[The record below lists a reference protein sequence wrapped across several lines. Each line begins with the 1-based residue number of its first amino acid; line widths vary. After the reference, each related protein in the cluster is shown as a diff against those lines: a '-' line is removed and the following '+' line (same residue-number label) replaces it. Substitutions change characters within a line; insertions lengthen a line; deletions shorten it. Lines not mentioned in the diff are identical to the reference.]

1 MGNLLPVAAR
11 VPVRS
16 GERATAVGKRRGT
29 GERERAMFGIA
40 RRNWAL
46 RLSVVLN
53 VCVLLYVC
61 AHFGSSGPWI
71 EEPPTNWAAPLQT
84 ETFEL
89 GSNGTQKGAG
99 TAASSVLPAT
109 KDAAKGRAGH
119 RTEGRPSANITS
131 GPTTNEVKVDP
142 IDKSDRTRNRT
153 TVARSNATVTRPSM
167 TLKEAILC
175 NEKPTEPR
183 RAQRGDYWVLY
194 NYVPMSMAVRCWE
207 SVTYT
212 THADYTFLDNLEP
225 LLERWRAPIS
235 IAMHAPGTDFSATLD
250 AIKYSRNCGSPL
262 VSQLVTFHV
271 FFSSKHVPKV
281 VPPTEKVISE
291 TYNCSLGPPW
301 VNVTLSKM
309 YKNEK
314 KLLYPVNVGRNI
326 ARESAPTFYVFASDI
341 ELYPNPNLPDKF
353 LDMIRRKD
361 QPALYKPNPKVFVLS
376 IFEVDEKSQPPD
388 NKTHLVQMLKAGTA
402 IPFHK
407 KLCSGCHNVP
417 RSKEWQEAPETEEL
431 HIFHVG
437 KRTGSFVHWE
447 PIFIGTNNDPLY
459 DERLSWEGK
468 SDKMTQGYAL
478 CVLDYDFL
486 ILDNAFLVHRP
497 GIKIFKKDPHREML
511 TAKTNALIKKIIVPE
526 LKILY
531 GTRKGCAV

>member
-1 MGNLLPVAAR
+1 MSIVA
-11 VPVRS
+11 
-16 GERATAVGKRRGT
+16 
-29 GERERAMFGIA
+29 IA

-53 VCVLLYVC
+53 VCVILYVC
-61 AHFGSSGPWI
+61 AHIGSSGPWI
-71 EEPPTNWAAPLQT
+71 EEPPTNWAAAAPLQSDT
-84 ETFEL
+84 Y
-89 GSNGTQKGAG
+89 GSGLNDLVNGTQKGAAAG
-99 TAASSVLPAT
+99 ASSSSSSSAALVGATNNAASTNNGGAGRSLGISLVTTTPPNG
-109 KDAAKGRAGH
+109 AKAEALDKSQEHSRNQTV
-119 RTEGRPSANITS
+119 RNS
-131 GPTTNEVKVDP
+131 TTN
-142 IDKSDRTRNRT
+142 
-153 TVARSNATVTRPSM
+153 VAREPMSLR
-167 TLKEAILC
+167 EAVAC
-175 NEKPTEPR
+175 NEKSTEPR

-194 NYVPMSMAVRCWE
+194 NYVPMSMDVKCWE

-235 IAMHAPGTDFSATLD
+235 IAMHAPGTDFPATLD
-250 AIKYSRNCGSPL
+250 AIRYSRNCGSPL

-271 FFSSKHVPKV
+271 FFSSKYVPKV
-281 VPPTEKVISE
+281 IPPSEKIASD

-301 VNVTLSKM
+301 VNVSLAKM

-326 ARESAPTFYVFASDI
+326 ARESAPTFYVFPSDI
-341 ELYPNPNLPDKF
+341 ELYPSPNLPDKF
-353 LDMIRRKD
+353 LEMIRKRD
-361 QPALYKPNPKVFVLS
+361 QPALHKPNPKVFVLS
-376 IFEVDEKSQPPD
+376 IFEVDEKSQPPN
-388 NKTHLVQMLKAGTA
+388 NKTRLIQMLKAGTA

-417 RSKEWQEAPETEEL
+417 KSKEWQEAPETENL
-431 HIFHVG
+431 HVFHIG

-447 PIFIGTNNDPLY
+447 PIFIGTNNDPFY

-497 GIKIFKKDPHREML
+497 GIKIFKKDAHRDML
-511 TAKTNALIKKIIVPE
+511 TAKTNALIKKIIMPE
-526 LKILY
+526 LKVLY

>member
-1 MGNLLPVAAR
+1 MLAYFSLTEQPEHTHSTTSWGIFSNCVDLVIVVRGISVNPREFRLAGTDRPPVKETWNASTVHHQYARCSPLFVTGRDWDNSWWHSTVLGSAASATGSKNRARHFYQALGHGDVTLKRPTAKSGLPV
-11 VPVRS
+11 VQ
-16 GERATAVGKRRGT
+16 
-29 GERERAMFGIA
+29 
-40 RRNWAL
+40 
-46 RLSVVLN
+46 
-53 VCVLLYVC
+53 
-61 AHFGSSGPWI
+61 SSM
-71 EEPPTNWAAPLQT
+71 
-84 ETFEL
+84 
-89 GSNGTQKGAG
+89 S
-99 TAASSVLPAT
+99 
-109 KDAAKGRAGH
+109 
-119 RTEGRPSANITS
+119 
-131 GPTTNEVKVDP
+131 
-142 IDKSDRTRNRT
+142 
-153 TVARSNATVTRPSM
+153 
-167 TLKEAILC
+167 LKEAVQC
-175 NEKPTEPR
+175 NEKSLEPR

-235 IAMHAPGTDFSATLD
+235 IAMHAPGTDFAATLD
-250 AIKYSRNCGSPL
+250 AIKYSRNCGSSL

-271 FFSSKHVPKV
+271 FFSSKHVPKM
-281 VPPTEKVISE
+281 VPPTEKVMSDS
-291 TYNCSLGPPW
+291 YNCTLGPPW

-326 ARESAPTFYVFASDI
+326 ARESAPTFYVLASDI
-341 ELYPNPNLPDKF
+341 ELYPNPDLPAKF
-353 LDMIRRKD
+353 LEMIRRRD

-376 IFEVDEKSQPPD
+376 IFEVDEKSQPPN

-417 RSKEWQEAPETEEL
+417 RSKEWQEAPETEDL
-431 HIFHVG
+431 HVFHVG

-447 PIFIGTNNDPLY
+447 PIFIGSNNDPLY

-497 GIKIFKKDPHREML
+497 GIKIFKKDVHREML
-511 TAKTNALIKKIIVPE
+511 TAKTNALIRKIIIPE

>member
-1 MGNLLPVAAR
+1 MSILA
-11 VPVRS
+11 
-16 GERATAVGKRRGT
+16 
-29 GERERAMFGIA
+29 IA

-61 AHFGSSGPWI
+61 TNIGSSGPWI
-71 EEPPTNWAAPLQT
+71 EEPPTNWAAPLQSDT
-84 ETFEL
+84 YSTIDL
-89 GSNGTQKGAG
+89 VNGTQKGAASSS
-99 TAASSVLPAT
+99 AASAASVGAI
-109 KDAAKGRAGH
+109 KDATAPKTNGAVAAAVAAAATGPFRSKLLVTTTPNGAKVEAL
-119 RTEGRPSANITS
+119 
-131 GPTTNEVKVDP
+131 
-142 IDKSDRTRNRT
+142 DKSEHSHNQTVRNGT
-153 TVARSNATVTRPSM
+153 TVARPAAMS
-167 TLKEAILC
+167 LKEAIPC
-175 NEKPTEPR
+175 NEKSTEPR

-235 IAMHAPGTDFSATLD
+235 IAMHAPGTDFPATLD
-250 AIKYSRNCGSPL
+250 AIRYSRNCGSPL

-271 FFSSKHVPKV
+271 FFSSKHVPKA
-281 VPPTEKVISE
+281 VPPSE
-291 TYNCSLGPPW
+291 QIVSDTYNCSLGPPW
-301 VNVTLSKM
+301 VNVSLSKM
-309 YKNEK
+309 YKNDK
-314 KLLYPVNVGRNI
+314 KLLYPVNVGRNV
-326 ARESAPTFYVFASDI
+326 ARESAPTFYVFPSDI
-341 ELYPNPNLPDKF
+341 ELYPSPNLPTKF
-353 LDMIRRKD
+353 LEMIRRRD
-361 QPALYKPNPKVFVLS
+361 QPALYKPNPKVFVLP
-376 IFEVDEKSQPPD
+376 IFEVDGKSLPPN

-417 RSKEWQEAPETEEL
+417 KSKEWQEAAETEDL
-431 HIFHVG
+431 HVFHIG
-437 KRTGSFVHWE
+437 KRTGSFIHWE

-497 GIKIFKKDPHREML
+497 GIKIFKKDPHRDLL
-511 TAKTNALIKKIIVPE
+511 TAKTNALIKKIIIPE
-526 LKILY
+526 LKVLY

>member
-1 MGNLLPVAAR
+1 MSMLSIL
-11 VPVRS
+11 
-16 GERATAVGKRRGT
+16 
-29 GERERAMFGIA
+29 

-46 RLSVVLN
+46 RVSVVLN
-53 VCVLLYVC
+53 ICVLLYVC

-71 EEPPTNWAAPLQT
+71 EEPPTNWAAPLQS
-84 ETFEL
+84 EAFGAVDL
-89 GSNGTQKGAG
+89 VNGTQKGA
-99 TAASSVLPAT
+99 TSSAVPAT
-109 KDAAKGRAGH
+109 KDAGNKGVRG
-119 RTEGRPSANITS
+119 N
-131 GPTTNEVKVDP
+131 TTNL
-142 IDKSDRTRNRT
+142 
-153 TVARSNATVTRPSM
+153 ARERLLTTRPTPNEAKAEPADRPENKLNQTAKNGMPVIYPTMS
-167 TLKEAILC
+167 LKEAVPC
-175 NEKPTEPR
+175 NEKSMEPR

-235 IAMHAPGTDFSATLD
+235 IAMHAPGTDFAATLD
-250 AIKYSRNCGSPL
+250 AIKYSRNCGSHL

-281 VPPTEKVISE
+281 VPHTEKVMSD
-291 TYNCSLGPPW
+291 TYNCTLGPPW

-314 KLLYPVNVGRNI
+314 KLLYPVNIGRNI
-326 ARESAPTFYVFASDI
+326 ARESAPTFYIFASDI
-341 ELYPNPNLPDKF
+341 ELYPNPNLPAKF
-353 LDMIRRKD
+353 LEMIRRRD

-376 IFEVDEKSQPPD
+376 IFEVDEKSQPPN

-417 RSKEWQEAPETEEL
+417 RSKEWQETPETEDL
-431 HIFHVG
+431 HVFHVG

-511 TAKTNALIKKIIVPE
+511 TAKTNALIRKIIVPE

>member
-1 MGNLLPVAAR
+1 MSIIA
-11 VPVRS
+11 
-16 GERATAVGKRRGT
+16 
-29 GERERAMFGIA
+29 IA

-61 AHFGSSGPWI
+61 AHIGSSGPWI
-71 EEPPTNWAAPLQT
+71 EEPPTNWAAAP
-84 ETFEL
+84 ETYDL
-89 GSNGTQKGAG
+89 ANGTQKGVA
-99 TAASSVLPAT
+99 TSLSSSSSSSSSSSVAIAV
-109 KDAAKGRAGH
+109 KDAASANNNNNNGGV
-119 RTEGRPSANITS
+119 GRPLRLIT
-131 GPTTNEVKVDP
+131 TTPPPNGAKAEAL
-142 IDKSDRTRNRT
+142 DKSREHPRNQTTRNGT
-153 TVARSNATVTRPSM
+153 ANVAREPMS
-167 TLKEAILC
+167 LKEAVAC
-175 NEKPTEPR
+175 NEKSTEPR

-235 IAMHAPGTDFSATLD
+235 IAMHAPGTDFPATLN
-250 AIKYSRNCGSPL
+250 AIRYSRNCGSPL

-271 FFSSKHVPKV
+271 FFSSKHVPKM
-281 VPPTEKVISE
+281 VPPSEKIVSD

-301 VNVTLSKM
+301 VNVSLAKM

-326 ARESAPTFYVFASDI
+326 ARESAPTFYVFPSDI
-341 ELYPNPNLPDKF
+341 ELYPSPNLPTKF
-353 LDMIRRKD
+353 LEMIRRRD
-361 QPALYKPNPKVFVLS
+361 QPALHKPNPKVFVLS
-376 IFEVDEKSQPPD
+376 IFEVDEKSQPPN
-388 NKTHLVQMLKAGTA
+388 NKTRLVQMLKAGTA

-417 RSKEWQEAPETEEL
+417 KSKEWQEAPETEDL
-431 HIFHVG
+431 HVFHVG

-497 GIKIFKKDPHREML
+497 GIKIFKKDTHRDML
-511 TAKTNALIKKIIVPE
+511 TAKTNALIKKIIMPE
-526 LKILY
+526 LKVLY